1 MGCCEGIESLVTSLL
16 FKLRIIN
23 HIYLKIQ
30 RLYFTIFIIVIELG
44 AKKWTNKSSAFRLG
58 YISSIGS
65 SSSSSSSGSSS
76 SSSSNSAIV
85 LVFLVV
91 LFLRSTI
98 LFHSEREKFIV
109 GNSGPVGLRAGHS
122 PKPILLYR
130 KMMILTTWLTWLFI
144 RYTFNVWPTTNLV
157 LASSLLT

>member
-76 SSSSNSAIV
+76 SSSSSNSAIV

-130 KMMILTTWLTWLFI
+130 KMMILTTTLRRELDWRGFLSDTPLMFGQL
-144 RYTFNVWPTTNLV
+144 PT
-157 LASSLLT
+157 

>member
-65 SSSSSSSGSSS
+65 SSSLSSSS
-76 SSSSNSAIV
+76 SSSSNSDIV

-109 GNSGPVGLRAGHS
+109 GNSGSVGLRTGHS

-130 KMMILTTWLTWLFI
+130 KMMILTTTLRRELDWRGFLSDTPLIFGQL
-144 RYTFNVWPTTNLV
+144 PT
-157 LASSLLT
+157 

>member
-16 FKLRIIN
+16 FKLPIIN

-65 SSSSSSSGSSS
+65 SSSSSSSRL
-76 SSSSNSAIV
+76 AAAAAAAAVIV
-85 LVFLVV
+85 L
-91 LFLRSTI
+91 LFS
-98 LFHSEREKFIV
+98 F
-109 GNSGPVGLRAGHS
+109 
-122 PKPILLYR
+122 
-130 KMMILTTWLTWLFI
+130 
-144 RYTFNVWPTTNLV
+144 
-157 LASSLLT
+157 SLLFCFFEVQYYFILRGKNLLWEILDQLGCAPDTVQNPSFCTEKWWFWPLDWRGFLSDTPLMFGQLPT

>member
-30 RLYFTIFIIVIELG
+30 RLYFTIFIIVIELR
-44 AKKWTNKSSAFRLG
+44 AKIQTNKSSAFRLG

-65 SSSSSSSGSSS
+65 SSSSSS

-109 GNSGPVGLRAGHS
+109 GNSGSVGLRTGHS
-122 PKPILLYR
+122 PKPILTST
-130 KMMILTTWLTWLFI
+130 ILTSTHHTEK
-144 RYTFNVWPTTNLV
+144 
-157 LASSLLT
+157 